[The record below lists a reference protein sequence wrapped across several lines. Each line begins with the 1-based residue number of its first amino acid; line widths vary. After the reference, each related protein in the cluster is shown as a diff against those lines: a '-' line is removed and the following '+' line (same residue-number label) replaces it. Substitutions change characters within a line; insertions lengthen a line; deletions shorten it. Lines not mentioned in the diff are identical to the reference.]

1 MRNVMSRLHLD
12 RSVLRALATAS
23 LAVFLIGSNY
33 CLVGALGGGF
43 ADSPACHST
52 HVRSERS
59 SCCHGARPSR
69 ERRAPAMPEHSLPCC
84 MVAAAPI
91 PIQIEKVDSGA
102 SMLAGMPEL
111 APSVPSAPAATWRG
125 LDRHGSGPPASLQSR
140 APLSLR
146 APPLA

>member
-1 MRNVMSRLHLD
+1 MSRLHLD
-12 RSVLRALATAS
+12 RSVLRALATAA

-52 HVRSERS
+52 RVRSERS
-59 SCCHGARPSR
+59 SCCHGARPSTD
-69 ERRAPAMPEHSLPCC
+69 RRAPATPEHSLPCC
-84 MVAAAPI
+84 MVAAAAPS
-91 PIQIEKVDSGA
+91 PIQIEKVDADA

-111 APSVPSAPAATWRG
+111 APSLPAAPAATWRG
-125 LDRHGSGPPASLQSR
+125 LDRHGSGPPASLRSR